1 MARGRGRGG
10 FSRRSGSSRRHG
22 PSMGMIEL
30 ATMPPSG
37 PYGYF
42 FPYDNA
48 AKRFNYTSFN
58 PAFSDNRVTIDELEA
73 INRDVA
79 AVPLPDWGCCPGCP
93 IRNLLG
99 LLSFFVTAAICGG
112 TGGYFAAGQ
121 TLNPSYS
128 YFRSSQDQPQYF
140 YSNLLPV
147 DVAIIIPICAILG
160 LGLTCYLC
168 CTGSSQSMAIMTEY
182 LNKLNQVFAH
192 HQQTTFGPKDMT
204 LRLSPY
210 RTYLSVEFNW
220 KAQELQLAKM
230 TAAQN
235 YALARAG
242 GSAVVL
248 GGAPMG
254 AMPVQQPMMIGP
266 STGMPVQMQMPGP
279 ISYNQ
284 PQVNPYQPMPMASQ
298 QPNQFSKAPPVF

>member
-1 MARGRGRGG
+1 
-10 FSRRSGSSRRHG
+10 
-22 PSMGMIEL
+22 MIEL

-48 AKRFNYTSFN
+48 ARRFNYSSFN
-58 PAFSDNRVTIDELEA
+58 PAFCDGRVTIEELEA
-73 INRDVA
+73 VNTDVA

-99 LLSFFVTAAICGG
+99 FLSFLVTAAICGG

-121 TLNPSYS
+121 TLNPSFS
-128 YFRSSQDQPQYF
+128 YFRSSNDQQQYF

-147 DVAIIIPICAILG
+147 DVAVIIPICALLG
-160 LGLTCYLC
+160 IGMTCYLC
-168 CTGSSQSMAIMTEY
+168 CTGSAQMMAIMAAY
-182 LNKLNQVFAH
+182 LNKINQVFAH

-204 LRLSPY
+204 LRLSPH

-235 YALARAG
+235 YALASAG

-248 GGAPMG
+248 GGVGPMG
-254 AMPVQQPMMIGP
+254 AVPGQQPMMVDP
-266 STGMPVQMQMPGP
+266 ATGMPVQMQMPGA
-279 ISYNQ
+279 IAYNQ
-284 PQVNPYQPMPMASQ
+284 PQMSPYQPMPIQ
-298 QPNQFSKAPPVF
+298 QPNQFSTAPPVF